1 MWWAFEGKCQNQWWK
16 QILYILQV
24 CIQPNT
30 YPMCVYAAKQH
41 ECSAMRTRK
50 TTNPFSILFDNTLR
64 CLSMQ
69 SHDFDITDYIQSN
82 GTLRIQYSI
91 WKTSTF
97 CCECMRFLHSFS
109 LISLCGT
116 PFSYVLSLRLS
127 LYLRNKS
134 KIRFKVMNLPKHRE
148 SHVSPACL
156 AFSVPSNSILF
167 VRNELFSLSLFS
179 LNNETR
185 LLSNPI
191 SALIVFSFSP

>member
-1 MWWAFEGKCQNQWWK
+1 MSFWRQMPKPMMKTNIIYFASMYSTKHVSDVR
-16 QILYILQV
+16 V
-24 CIQPNT
+24 CCKT
-30 YPMCVYAAKQH
+30 ARMLCY
-41 ECSAMRTRK
+41 SMRTRK